1 VILWQVFYCF
11 WEILGQ
17 IENCWIKYDKE
28 VDILVIRISDKKI
41 VDSDELR
48 KGIILDYDENGNVV
62 KIEILDA
69 SKKGDSLTKIE
80 YELVPS

>member
-1 VILWQVFYCF
+1 MK
-11 WEILGQ
+11 
-17 IENCWIKYDKE
+17 IKYDQE

-69 SKKGDSLTKIE
+69 SKKGDALTKIE
-80 YELVPS
+80 YELIPS